1 MSPAGM
7 PARHSELA
15 AQLSASLMT
24 PAVCKTRGSGA
35 EPEERE
41 KKVEE
46 GQGKM
51 EHTIALWAPISAVI
65 KINNFIL
72 ILFKHCQAE
81 DKMNKA
87 QSFRDAV
94 IVN

>member
-41 KKVEE
+41 KKVEG
-46 GQGKM
+46 GQGTWG
-51 EHTIALWAPISAVI
+51 HTTALWAPISAVI
-65 KINNFIL
+65 KISKL
-72 ILFKHCQAE
+72 IK
-81 DKMNKA
+81 
-87 QSFRDAV
+87 
-94 IVN
+94 II